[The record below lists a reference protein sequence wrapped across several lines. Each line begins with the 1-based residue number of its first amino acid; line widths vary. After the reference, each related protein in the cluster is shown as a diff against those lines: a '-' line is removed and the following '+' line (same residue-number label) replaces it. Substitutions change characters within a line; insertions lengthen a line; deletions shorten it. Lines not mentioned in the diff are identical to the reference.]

1 MAYEPANH
9 AGAKGHEPVSNL
21 SKQAAHIAK
30 LEQKVAERGRI
41 IRKLTAELTERR
53 SVMLRESPV
62 LEILS
67 NVSRQLYAAS
77 TLLSASDEGHAVLVE
92 ASNYVDLKLKKLREV

>member
-9 AGAKGHEPVSNL
+9 ARAKGRDLVSSLN
-21 SKQAAHIAK
+21 KQAAHIAK
-30 LEQKVAERGRI
+30 LEQKVAERGRM

-53 SVMLRESPV
+53 SAMLKESPV
-62 LEILS
+62 LEVLS

-92 ASNYVDLKLKKLREV
+92 ASNYVDLELKKLKEV